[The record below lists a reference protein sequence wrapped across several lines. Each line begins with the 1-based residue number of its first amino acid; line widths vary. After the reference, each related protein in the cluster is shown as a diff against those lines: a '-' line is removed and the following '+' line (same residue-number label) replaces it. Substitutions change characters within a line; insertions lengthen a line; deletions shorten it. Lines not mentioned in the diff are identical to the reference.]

1 MPTNSAIFLDRLCEE
16 PMLLDPRA
24 ARRLALSV
32 QALFSE
38 GSEAMSLIETA
49 STDSPDDFWDEDSW
63 EAKYRPY
70 KVSDEG
76 ILSIPIAGVL
86 LNKFPYQL
94 GSWATGYEYI
104 EEAVKRGISDN
115 NVKGIALVIDSPG
128 GVVAGNFELSD
139 FIYSQRSE
147 KPIRAFANDSAYSA
161 AYSLASAA
169 EEISVTKSGGVG
181 SIGVVTMHA
190 SYEKMLDDAG
200 IEVTFIYAGKHKVEG
215 NPYEKLSDGAK
226 ERIQARIDK
235 LYNIFTST
243 VSRNRGIKDS
253 DVKATEALT
262 YDAEEAISI
271 GLADSVGSFS
281 KEFSRFSNEITE
293 GFSMSQQAT
302 KTETGVSQE
311 QHDQAVVAARN
322 EGLAEG
328 AKQERS
334 RITAILSSEAAANR
348 KQAANAVA
356 LRSDMT
362 VEQASEF
369 LASLPEE
376 KDEKAATSSV
386 NHFEKAMAENNPE
399 VGSAQAAQAETVD
412 PVSNIK
418 AAYRSA
424 RGEEKK

>member
-1 MPTNSAIFLDRLCEE
+1 MSMNNAAFLDRLCEE

-32 QALFSE
+32 QAICGEETDLLAQRI
-38 GSEAMSLIETA
+38 EAS
-49 STDSPDDFWDEDSW
+49 SDSSDDFWDEERW
-63 EAKYRPY
+63 EAAYRPY
-70 KVSDEG
+70 KVSEDG
-76 ILSIPIAGVL
+76 ILSVPIMGVL
-86 LNKFPYQL
+86 INKFPYQV

-104 EEAVKRGISDN
+104 EAAVRRGVSDN

-147 KPIRAFANDSAYSA
+147 KPIRAFSNDSAYSA

-169 EEISVTKSGGVG
+169 EHISVTKSGGVG

-215 NPYEKLSDGAK
+215 NPYEKLSDSAK
-226 ERIQARIDK
+226 ERIQSRIDK
-235 LYNIFTST
+235 LYNIFTFT

-253 DVKATEALT
+253 EVKATEALT

-271 GLADSVGSFS
+271 GLADSVGSFAE
-281 KEFSRFSNEITE
+281 EFSRFSNEITE
-293 GFSMSQQAT
+293 GFSMTQQAT
-302 KTETGVSQE
+302 KVETGVSQE
-311 QHDQAVVAARN
+311 QHDQAVSDARN
-322 EGLAEG
+322 EGLAQG

-334 RITAILSSEAAANR
+334 RITAILSSPQAANR
-348 KQAANAVA
+348 KQSASAVA

-362 VEQASEF
+362 VEQATEF

-376 KDEKAATSSV
+376 KEDKPAASSV
-386 NHFEKAMAENNPE
+386 NHFEKAMAKDNPE
-399 VGSAQAAQAETVD
+399 VGSAQAASAETVD
-412 PVSNIK
+412 PVANIK
-418 AAYRSA
+418 AAYKNATGR
-424 RGEEKK
+424 